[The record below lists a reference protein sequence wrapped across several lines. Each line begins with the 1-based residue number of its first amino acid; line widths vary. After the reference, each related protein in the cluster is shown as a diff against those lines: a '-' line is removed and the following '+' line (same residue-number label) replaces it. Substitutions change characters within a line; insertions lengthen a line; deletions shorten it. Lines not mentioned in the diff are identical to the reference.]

1 MKIKEISI
9 RGYRGITEMTLNPE
23 RINVFIGECGSGKSS
38 VLEALR
44 FALGGKAEKAISVQ
58 LTMKRMRLQLQL
70 FLKTVLL

>member
-23 RINVFIGECGSGKSS
+23 RINVLSENA
-38 VLEALR
+38 EAVSLQFWRHLDLR
-44 FALGGKAEKAISVQ
+44 WVEKLKKAISVQ
-58 LTMKRMRLQLQL
+58 LTMNRMRLQLQL